1 MANPPLVTF
10 TLSTKKKKT
19 MDVVLRKVK
28 ENDFDWLYDLRS
40 QTMSKY
46 INDSGD
52 QFNLETQSIRI
63 MKEYESIKIVRT
75 DNQDIGMLKVKC
87 SSNEWEIIQIQLLP
101 GYQHMGIGTK
111 LIQDL
116 QMEATQQGIAVLLSV
131 LKVNPAKR
139 LYERLG
145 FEIVQE
151 KEQSYKMRYSA

>member
-1 MANPPLVTF
+1 
-10 TLSTKKKKT
+10 

-52 QFNLETQSIRI
+52 QFNLETQSVRI
-63 MKEYESIKIVRT
+63 MKEYESIKIVTT
-75 DNQDIGMLKVKC
+75 DNQDIGMLKVKR